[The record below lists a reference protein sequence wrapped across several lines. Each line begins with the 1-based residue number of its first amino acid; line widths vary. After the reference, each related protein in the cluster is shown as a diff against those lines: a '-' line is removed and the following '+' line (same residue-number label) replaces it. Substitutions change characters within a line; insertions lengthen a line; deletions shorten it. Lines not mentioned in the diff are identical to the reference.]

1 MRGQRIIT
9 VLRGNT
15 YNMPLVIS
23 LYSNFKWATSLSVIF
38 QHQKFNSN
46 SNTFTYLTDRFATGY
61 KIGILFAINNN

>member
-23 LYSNFKWATSLSVIF
+23 LYSNFKWATSLSVILSIR
-38 QHQKFNSN
+38 N
-46 SNTFTYLTDRFATGY
+46 LTLIAT
-61 KIGILFAINNN
+61 LSHT